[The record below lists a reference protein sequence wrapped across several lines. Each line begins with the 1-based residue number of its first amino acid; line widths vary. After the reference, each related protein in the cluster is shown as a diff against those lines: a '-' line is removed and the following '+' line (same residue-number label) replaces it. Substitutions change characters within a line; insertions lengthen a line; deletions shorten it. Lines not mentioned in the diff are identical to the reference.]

1 MLISSPFALL
11 SLLTPPPTCRAP
23 AIRACAEPPHSS
35 TEYGKFQRHNEL
47 APGCAPLGVL
57 CGGFDE
63 DQLEGIAEA
72 IESVFETPDG
82 PGPHVPIV
90 PLAQGDMRLRLRDV
104 LAKLNERD
112 SVVPAQPIQLRV
124 PLVLVSGFNPV
135 QTSLAVRQIRGLGM
149 RGGVAAQ
156 PAGFRWP
163 WEKAAAD
170 ADTDYAALS
179 PPMFAAAV
187 PKALDK
193 SLSVLCDEL
202 EGDYLAN
209 AR

>member
-1 MLISSPFALL
+1 MLITSPLALL
-11 SLLTPPPTCRAP
+11 PLLTPSPACRTP
-23 AIRACAEPPHSS
+23 AARACAEPPRSS
-35 TEYGKFQRHNEL
+35 QEYGKFQRHNEL
-47 APGCAPLGVL
+47 EPGCAPLGVL

-63 DQLEGIAEA
+63 DQLEGIAEV

-112 SVVPAQPIQLRV
+112 SIVPAQPVQLRV

-135 QTSLAVRQIRGLGM
+135 QTSLAVRQIRGLGL

-163 WEKAAAD
+163 WEQAPKVAD
-170 ADTDYAALS
+170 PSSMS